1 MIVWNKTQHYN
12 LYNMYKIIKHG
23 KNDETEASSDNVRK
37 LLVKTNNNNDR
48 QLTLKATLWG

>member
-1 MIVWNKTQHYN
+1 
-12 LYNMYKIIKHG
+12 MYKIIKHG

-37 LLVKTNNNNDR
+37 ILVKTNHTNHR